1 MSKNTTKTSKKATKT
16 VEIACPHQR
25 RVVKG
30 LYPCDANGRYIM
42 MPDGSFNLALIE
54 CSQDDGRC
62 AETLCA
68 LHRFNR
74 RGLGTWYPD
83 TLMGVRENKQNRE
96 HRPAR
101 SAMERND
108 GGKKSFDQLC

>member
-1 MSKNTTKTSKKATKT
+1 MSQSNLKT

-25 RVVKG
+25 KIVKA
-30 LYPCDANGRYIM
+30 LYPRGPDGRYLCEA
-42 MPDGSFNLALIE
+42 DGTFNLELVE

-74 RGLGTWYPD
+74 RGAGTWYPD
-83 TLMGVRENKQNRE
+83 QIRAMREGNQSRD
-96 HRPAR
+96 RPTGPGDRANDE
-101 SAMERND
+101 SA
-108 GGKKSFDQLC
+108 FDQLC